1 MIYNSLQRVK
11 YVLKLVAL
19 EEELVKA
26 KRWQQ
31 RRKKKGE
38 ICVKC
43 SDDVRF
49 NPHKHVCDISHIL
62 TNIVV
67 IYLAK
72 SLGMVGQR
80 FPYHFEPWAGN

>member
-1 MIYNSLQRVK
+1 M
-11 YVLKLVAL
+11 KLVAL
-19 EEELVKA
+19 EEELAKA

-62 TNIVV
+62 TNIFV
-67 IYLAK
+67 IYLAE
-72 SLGMVGQR
+72 SLGVGEQG
-80 FPYHFEPWAGN
+80 FPNHF